1 MVGNRPHLRGQYIHR
16 TRVAEDER
24 EALMIPKAAVLNEG
38 AVSVA
43 FVVRDGIARRV
54 VVDPGIEE
62 RDFVEC
68 RNLGPEGLA
77 AGDLIVTSGQQSL
90 VDNTPVDTAEN

>member
-1 MVGNRPHLRGQYIHR
+1 MG
-16 TRVAEDER
+16 
-24 EALMIPKAAVLNEG
+24 KAAPPCKLQLLTSDSPQEL
-38 AVSVA
+38 VSFGSA
-43 FVVRDGIARRV
+43 FVGRDGIARRV